1 MQIYSATFNY
11 DNISKISSKAKQV
24 SFKGVNKQDNESQ
37 ITYYNVDMRSF
48 LNNPVVSLYLQ
59 LIQDGFTTEEIK
71 KAEIFQTLHIKPE
84 VDVQNLARHID
95 EFVKLPSE
103 TKNRMFNY
111 ASKSADDLKA
121 VIRVYQ
127 QLKKKFITDDVI
139 EEQNQTSKII
149 NTLNAHFG
157 KKTSPKSYTKRMML
171 EVLHYTNKYNESIA
185 KALLNDRNF
194 NNNVIVN
201 ALMGV
206 ETEKKAHIAADVL
219 AYAQDLGYDKEF
231 SFPLA
236 IIISEANEQ
245 NVQVVK
251 RLLDDEQEFLSNNS
265 DFTAI
270 YLMNFLRLK
279 NPLVYKYMS
288 DPEMSLQTIYDVLQA
303 KEDYDN
309 FD

>member
-1 MQIYSATFNY
+1 MQIYSAKLNY
-11 DNISKISSKAKQV
+11 ENISNISSKAKQV

-37 ITYYNVDMRSF
+37 IPYYNVDMRSF

-139 EEQNQTSKII
+139 EEQNQTNKII

-194 NNNVIVN
+194 NNNAIVN